1 MQCTEILI
9 DRLIH
14 KNHEQTSRALGVK
27 TSAVISHMQVLQF
40 IHSSRSCSFLKKKNL
55 DEIALNYNFT
65 YLLSDIQSPL
75 GLTVGN
81 SLEVE
86 ESLACLRGGGP
97 PDLRELVRKRMIEM
111 MMAVLK
117 MMNWACY
124 YLACESW

>member
-1 MQCTEILI
+1 M
-9 DRLIH
+9 
-14 KNHEQTSRALGVK
+14 
-27 TSAVISHMQVLQF
+27 F
-40 IHSSRSCSFLKKKNL
+40 FFKKKNL

-97 PDLRELVRKRMIEM
+97 HDLRELVMKGWNDTDDEGDF
-111 MMAVLK
+111 
-117 MMNWACY
+117 
-124 YLACESW
+124 EDD

>member
-1 MQCTEILI
+1 MI

-14 KNHEQTSRALGVK
+14 TNHEQTSRALGVK
-27 TSAVISHMQVLQF
+27 TSAVISHMQVQQF
-40 IHSSRSCSFLKKKNL
+40 IHSSWSCSLNKNI

-65 YLLSDIQSPL
+65 YLLSHIQSPL

-97 PDLRELVRKRMIEM
+97 PDLRELVMRMI
-111 MMAVLK
+111 
-117 MMNWACY
+117 WT
-124 YLACESW
+124 

>member
-1 MQCTEILI
+1 
-9 DRLIH
+9 
-14 KNHEQTSRALGVK
+14 
-27 TSAVISHMQVLQF
+27 MQVQQF
-40 IHSSRSCSFLKKKNL
+40 IHSSWSCSLNKNI

-65 YLLSDIQSPL
+65 YLLSHIQSPL

-97 PDLRELVRKRMIEM
+97 PDLRELVRMMMIVM

-117 MMNWACY
+117 MVKWASY
-124 YLACESW
+124 SLACLIGRVENCKSSQNQMSQCFFKSL